1 VTLLLREVARFLVGA
16 VAWIGIELAI
26 ATTVTAV
33 TGLLLRPDRVR
44 TVGVGFV
51 GAIVVAGLAVRLDAP
66 LAWAPGVGGRPL
78 PVVWSLLGAI
88 ASVAVTVAA
97 KRNAPTQ
104 P

>member
-1 VTLLLREVARFLVGA
+1 MTLLLREVARFLVGA

-26 ATTVTAV
+26 ATTVIAGM
-33 TGLLLRPDRVR
+33 GLLLRPDRVR

-51 GAIVVAGLAVRLDAP
+51 GAIVVAAVAVRFDAP
-66 LAWAPGVGGRPL
+66 LAWAPAVGGRPL
-78 PVVWSLLGAI
+78 PVVWSVLGAI

-97 KRNAPTQ
+97 RRKAPTQ